1 MLPRPAFQVLRQ
13 AMVSRRTFASSP
25 RPPPFPTVPTCPAP
39 TCSCAD
45 TPPPLE
51 GLDIDQTGKLNG
63 VMSPYAE
70 QVLICTGRDDWP
82 SRIEDDDS
90 GDNLAADLKELF
102 GRGGEFRDPFHNVS
116 ILNASFPSSIPR
128 QRAELQTTSVYLL
141 PSFKYV
147 PFLPRVSFDSVRVLA
162 AGFLLPE
169 KLHPMHDG
177 LSPIHRDRLTRKP
190 GLQGLLYG
198 VRDVEDV
205 VVLICGH
212 GGRDARCGQYGPLLR
227 GEFERLLPSFGVQVR
242 TEAVE
247 ADADVPGP
255 EALEDGRQGERQ
267 QVLAPGSVSARV
279 GLISHIGGHKF
290 AGNVIVYI
298 PPNMRLEDGG
308 EHPLA
313 GRGIWLGR
321 VEPRHVEGIITETIL
336 KGTVIEDMFRGGI
349 DRDRSVLRM

>member
-1 MLPRPAFQVLRQ
+1 
-13 AMVSRRTFASSP
+13 
-25 RPPPFPTVPTCPAP
+25 
-39 TCSCAD
+39 
-45 TPPPLE
+45 
-51 GLDIDQTGKLNG
+51 
-63 VMSPYAE
+63 
-70 QVLICTGRDDWP
+70 
-82 SRIEDDDS
+82 
-90 GDNLAADLKELF
+90 
-102 GRGGEFRDPFHNVS
+102 
-116 ILNASFPSSIPR
+116 
-128 QRAELQTTSVYLL
+128 
-141 PSFKYV
+141 
-147 PFLPRVSFDSVRVLA
+147 
-162 AGFLLPE
+162 
-169 KLHPMHDG
+169 MHDG

-227 GEFERLLPSFGVQVR
+227 GEFERLLPTFGVQIR

-255 EALEDGRQGERQ
+255 EALEDGKQSERQ

-298 PPNMRLEDGG
+298 PPSMRLGDGG